1 MHWTA
6 ARSYSNEKGKIKS
19 KRETKNLMNA
29 TFSLVLD
36 CQTMQTRDNF
46 FDFFLVSCQIFYG
59 SKSVLV
65 NDLQMK

>member
-46 FDFFLVSCQIFYG
+46 FRFFSGFLSNILRFEKRFGQ
-59 SKSVLV
+59 
-65 NDLQMK
+65 